1 MRTPSFIVYSVWLF
15 VTIDT
20 GARAVSLQQT
30 GTGPTPHQDLHI
42 KVTPKQPLIEH
53 RGEMQILNF
62 DFILKNDGTV
72 AQHLNRVEVSVYDH
86 SSSLVL
92 RRSLDENGDPSG
104 MTTVPKRDVAAKQ
117 EISIFNPFFVFDHEV
132 PIDHLNYVFY
142 FNASGAEMA
151 SPLDYQTSLGVAVTA
166 ADYTDHAQLELPVR
180 VRSIIFDGHDF
191 YAHHRRLD
199 LAEPSGGSNL
209 VHSNPLRYADDFC
222 PVDAE
227 GAMYHDGMYNK
238 KHWYGYGTPIY
249 APAEGLVTEAVN
261 DVPENEYRGRE
272 VVHPAIKDTAS
283 AVFGNHVVLDHGQGE
298 VSFFGHM
305 QTGSLRV
312 KKGDH
317 VMRGQIIGQIG
328 FTGDAFI
335 PHLHYMLMNGPDFLH
350 AEGVPSY
357 FHDFRRILGEQ
368 TKTVRVG
375 QIDSGDIVEGQVRK
389 PE

>member
-104 MTTVPKRDVAAKQ
+104 MTTVPKRDIAAKQ

-151 SPLDYQTSLGVAVTA
+151 SPLDYQTSLGVVVTA

-305 QTGSLRV
+305 QTGVDPLSW
-312 KKGDH
+312 
-317 VMRGQIIGQIG
+317 
-328 FTGDAFI
+328 TGS
-335 PHLHYMLMNGPDFLH
+335 FLNSH
-350 AEGVPSY
+350 FLSC
-357 FHDFRRILGEQ
+357 
-368 TKTVRVG
+368 
-375 QIDSGDIVEGQVRK
+375 
-389 PE
+389 